1 MDWWWYVLIAIVIV
15 AAVALFLRGRDP
27 GVPGSGTA
35 DPTRANRETL
45 ERERLGEMNADDPGD
60 LDHSDL
66 RNRKIRGGD
75 QPPPPPAG

>member
-1 MDWWWYVLIAIVIV
+1 MDWWWYVLIAVVIL
-15 AAVALFLRGRDP
+15 AAVALLLRGRNR
-27 GVPGSGTA
+27 GVPGSGPA

-60 LDHSDL
+60 LDQSDL
-66 RNRKIRGGD
+66 RNRKIQERD